1 MLTTGALALSTLGAC
16 ERTPSPIE
24 PTIAAPEAGGAI
36 QPARDFFVAFTKLPA
51 GFAEHTIAPGPDVQL
66 MAFQIDSSRTKDI
79 GLAQLQFMIFGGMLD
94 GSGPLPTG
102 YLTNFR
108 LLYYPKGLGGGS
120 TVVASNDGSAW
131 TPGHTPDTFLPINL
145 TPVFAFKQN
154 FTGVFALVAD
164 VSGGPARFQPH
175 LRVASVDVGGVQL
188 PLLNPTTCDLPLA
201 GDGFIVQ

>member
-1 MLTTGALALSTLGAC
+1 MTRLYACVCAVEAFLARVFLLTMVVL
-16 ERTPSPIE
+16 
-24 PTIAAPEAGGAI
+24 
-36 QPARDFFVAFTKLPA
+36 
-51 GFAEHTIAPGPDVQL
+51 
-66 MAFQIDSSRTKDI
+66 
-79 GLAQLQFMIFGGMLD
+79 IFGGMLD
-94 GSGPLPTG
+94 GSGALPAG

-120 TVVASNDGSAW
+120 TVVASNDASTW

-164 VSGGPARFQPH
+164 VNGGPARFQPN
-175 LRVASVDVGGVQL
+175 LQVASVDVGGVQQ